1 MTSLWSIA
9 AGAIASPPTTASATS
24 LLLQLPEPVVDSPEE
39 AALIFNGPNF
49 FITLIAGIALAFAFQ
64 FLLTNLGVA
73 AGVSLSGGSGS
84 SDSKDSSSDGDL
96 GDTVTTIG
104 FALGI
109 TTLITVVISLFCAV
123 WLAVQLSLLVSPGIG
138 AVVGLVIWAVY
149 FSLLLW
155 IGSTTVGSLVGS
167 VVNTA
172 TSGIQAIFG
181 TAASVFQNNVN
192 DGMIATAEAAAAAVR
207 RELSST
213 VDSDYLQEQVEDY
226 IKALRSPDLD
236 MSSLRAEFE
245 SMIETS
251 GVTRTSAGESLPTL
265 RREDFASIVAD
276 RTDLSKRDR
285 DRITD
290 QLYAVW
296 GRRANQPQ
304 QPNERLMDYIQQ
316 ATADQLKGSE
326 FEQKLDQLIRAV
338 KQDDSSQQSSSNSGN
353 GGGATTLAR
362 TLSPMLNSLVG
373 IVMGRTDLSDVDVEQ
388 IADKIKSVQSTAVDQ
403 FVGSSDPSRDSA
415 SRLKASAR
423 NTVRED
429 AEIYVLTTPHW
440 RMSLDHIAREFRD
453 IIYDSNAD
461 PAAVSYQLDHISRAD
476 FVNWLK
482 QRGVFTQDEVQSRAD
497 ALESIRVE
505 ALSAAAAAM
514 EREQVVNL
522 MEEVQA
528 YIQTT
533 PVDDFTP
540 EKIQLNF
547 KPILKDSNASEAQ
560 LSARLS
566 RLDRT
571 FFDRLLVQRKDI
583 TETEVGFIVMQ
594 LEKAR
599 NDVLEEAADTQAAVQ
614 AKATD
619 QWTKLKA
626 FLRDTDRHELNPDAL
641 ERELSLLLEDP
652 GAGLSALKT
661 RASQFDRNT
670 LVEVLNQRQDLSQ
683 DDINSTIDQVE
694 ARWQQI
700 RYAPKQLIGQA
711 QAQYE
716 QATNAIADY
725 LRRTDRDELNPKG
738 IRQDLQVLLD
748 NPEIG
753 LKAVRARLSEV
764 DRGTLVALLSQRHDL
779 SEADVNRIVD
789 DVIESLRDIARMP
802 RRAARRVQQQAM
814 DFQSTV
820 AEYLR
825 STDKDELNPEGIK
838 RDISLLLDQ
847 PQAGMSSLSDRL
859 AHFDRT
865 TIAALLAQRDD
876 MTREEAD
883 KVVNQVMAVK
893 DEFVGQVKAI
903 QQRVSAM
910 VQRLLAQVRAY
921 LNSLDRP
928 ELEYEGVK
936 RDVRTL
942 LNDPNAGFDAL
953 RARLGRFDRNTL
965 VALASS
971 NDRISEA
978 DARRVVD
985 QVEQAR
991 NSVLQQAEYVQRE
1004 AQLKLEAMKRQ
1015 ATRQAELTRKAAA
1028 AASWWL
1034 FLTALLSAIAA
1045 AGAGAL
1051 GVIS

>member
-1 MTSLWSIA
+1 MTPLWSIA
-9 AGAIASPPTTASATS
+9 VGAIASPLAAANATA
-24 LLLQLPEPVVDSPEE
+24 LLSQVPEPIVDSAEE
-39 AALIFNGPNF
+39 AALIFSGPHF

-64 FLLTNLGVA
+64 LLLTNLGVA
-73 AGVSLSGGSGS
+73 AGISLAGGSGD
-84 SDSKDSSSDGDL
+84 SDSGDSSSDGDL
-96 GDTVTTIG
+96 GDTITTIG
-104 FALGI
+104 FAVGI

-155 IGSTTVGSLVGS
+155 IGSTTVGSLIGS

-181 TAASVFQNNVN
+181 TAASVFQSNVN

-226 IKALRSPDLD
+226 IKSLRSPDLD
-236 MSSLRAEFE
+236 MSGLRAEFE

-251 GVTRTSAGESLPTL
+251 GVTSGSEGEALPPL
-265 RREDFASIVAD
+265 NREDFVSIVAD

-285 DRITD
+285 DRVVD

-296 GRRANQPQ
+296 SRRASQQQ
-304 QPNERLMDYIQQ
+304 QPNSRLMDYLQQ
-316 ATADQLKGSE
+316 ATSDQLKGSE

-338 KQDDSSQQSSSNSGN
+338 KQDGSSQQSSSSSGS
-353 GGGATTLAR
+353 GGASTLVR
-362 TLSPMLNSLVG
+362 TLSPMLNSMVG

-388 IADKIKSVQSTAVDQ
+388 IADKIKSAQSTVANQ
-403 FVGSSDPSRDSA
+403 FAGSSIPGRDTA
-415 SRLKASAR
+415 SSSQKTAR
-423 NTVRED
+423 NTIRED
-429 AEIYVLTTPHW
+429 AETYLLTTPHW
-440 RMSLDHIAREFRD
+440 RMSLDRIAREFRD
-453 IIYDSNAD
+453 IIYDPNAD
-461 PAAVSYQLDHISRAD
+461 PSAVSYQLDHISRAD

-482 QRGVFTQDEVQSRAD
+482 PRGVFTQDEVQARAD
-497 ALESIRVE
+497 TLESIRIE

-514 EREQVVNL
+514 EREQVISL
-522 MEEVQA
+522 MEEVQV
-528 YIQTT
+528 YLQTT

-547 KPILKDSNASEAQ
+547 KPILQDSNASEAQ

-571 FFDRLLVQRKDI
+571 FFDRLLIQRKDI

-599 NDVLEEAADTQAAVQ
+599 NDVLKEAADTQVAVQ
-614 AKATD
+614 AKASD
-619 QWTKLKA
+619 QWNKLKA
-626 FLRDTDRHELNPDAL
+626 FLRDTDRQELNPDAI

-652 GAGLSALKT
+652 NAGLAALKM
-661 RASQFDRNT
+661 RASQFDRGT
-670 LVEVLNQRQDLSQ
+670 LVEVLNQRQDVSQ
-683 DDINSTIDQVE
+683 DEINSTIDQVE
-694 ARWQQI
+694 TRWQQI
-700 RYAPKQLIGQA
+700 RYAPKQLVGQA

-716 QATNAIADY
+716 QATTAIADY
-725 LRRTDRDELNPKG
+725 LRRTNRDELNPKG

-748 NPEIG
+748 NPELG
-753 LKAVRARLSEV
+753 LKAIRARLSEV
-764 DRGTLVALLSQRHDL
+764 DRGTLVALLSQRRDL

-789 DVIESLRDIARMP
+789 DVTESLRDIARMP
-802 RRAARRVQQQAM
+802 RRVARRAQQQAM
-814 DFQSTV
+814 DFQGMV
-820 AEYLR
+820 EEYLR

-859 AHFDRT
+859 SHFDRN

-883 KVVNQVMAVK
+883 QVVNQVMSVK
-893 DEFVGQVKAI
+893 DEFMRQVEVI
-903 QQRVSAM
+903 QQRIGAM
-910 VQRLLAQVRAY
+910 VKRLLAQVRAY

-942 LNDPNAGFDAL
+942 FNDPNAGFDAL

-971 NDRISEA
+971 NERISEA
-978 DARRVVD
+978 DANRVID

-1004 AQLKLEAMKRQ
+1004 AQLKLESMKRQ
-1015 ATRQAELTRKAAA
+1015 AVHQAEITRKAAA

-1034 FLTALLSAIAA
+1034 FLTALLSAIAS